1 MNIIL
6 HLDYVELPKSIDFN
20 YQYVVFGFG
29 FDTISI
35 KYKVVKIIYQR
46 DPRRHHHY
54 LSRIIPPTPEV
65 QVFTLGSP
73 AWGRLGPYHFLQSPS
88 LVLVSGM
95 LHWCTWPQKYG
106 PCRLL
111 ISLDLADE
119 RFRVVPKPDCGG
131 LERCYF
137 DLVNLGVTCLLL
149 HIANLEYL
157 RSGL

>member
-1 MNIIL
+1 M
-6 HLDYVELPKSIDFN
+6 
-20 YQYVVFGFG
+20 FGFG
-29 FDTISI
+29 FKGVPAGS
-35 KYKVVKIIYQR
+35 
-46 DPRRHHHY
+46 PARRSLWRTPSDIFPGAITVRNQLY
-54 LSRIIPPTPEV
+54 SLELPSYNEDNQRIIPPTPEV

-88 LVLVSGM
+88 PVLVSGM